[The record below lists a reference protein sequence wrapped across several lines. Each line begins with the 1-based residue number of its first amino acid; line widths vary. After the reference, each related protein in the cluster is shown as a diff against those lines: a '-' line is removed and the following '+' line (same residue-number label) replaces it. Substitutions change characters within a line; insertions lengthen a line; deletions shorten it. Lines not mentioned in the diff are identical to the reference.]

1 MCDDQ
6 DRAAPEGL
14 GDCALDQGVSLQVN
28 GGCGFVNDDDL
39 GGDKTG
45 VGAASLG
52 PEPGPSPGSTTQQ
65 TSPLAG
71 TGDIWTEL
79 RSHLEP

>member
-39 GGDKTG
+39 GGTKQEWG
-45 VGAASLG
+45 RPPWAPSLG
-52 PEPGPSPGSTTQQ
+52 PVLGPR
-65 TSPLAG
+65 L
-71 TGDIWTEL
+71 
-79 RSHLEP
+79 SHQVA